1 MYTAYLKDGTL
12 PKCTKIK
19 GCSPTRDPHAVPT
32 KSATPNS
39 RLTVVSS
46 STAMN
51 SLSLAPSSST
61 CNSPILPKLKP
72 LYTRHH
78 HHPGVNVNQ
87 NRRIRNGRC
96 SAQLPHDAPF
106 VAAIGACVLNSLVF
120 PLPVSPNDDEDS
132 DSVIDSADARFAV
145 MGIISFIPYFNWMSW
160 VFAWMDTG
168 DKRYAV
174 YALVYLAPYLRTNLS
189 LSPDESW
196 LPIASIL
203 LCILHIQL
211 EASIKNGDLQGFQL
225 FKKALRNKSLEKD
238 GRISDQGR
246 REDEQK
252 LPSSYDESRNM
263 ISGWGIPKKPAQKD
277 DHLHEKGDEGKKH

>member
-1 MYTAYLKDGTL
+1 M
-12 PKCTKIK
+12 
-19 GCSPTRDPHAVPT
+19 
-32 KSATPNS
+32 KSTIFSAI
-39 RLTVVSS
+39 
-46 STAMN
+46 
-51 SLSLAPSSST
+51 PSSPPSYR
-61 CNSPILPKLKP
+61 LLH
-72 LYTRHH
+72 LA
-78 HHPGVNVNQ
+78 
-87 NRRIRNGRC
+87 
-96 SAQLPHDAPF
+96 AQLPHDAPF

-132 DSVIDSADARFAV
+132 DSVIDSADA
-145 MGIISFIPYFNWMSW
+145 SW

-225 FKKALRNKSLEKD
+225 FKKVLRNKSLEKD

-246 REDEQK
+246 REDEQT
-252 LPSSYDESRNM
+252 LPSSNDESRNM
-263 ISGWGIPKKPAQKD
+263 ISGWGIPKKPAKKD